1 MKSIKFFYLI
11 FSFCVVSA
19 AVRAAVAPEYA
30 DNSYSN
36 HELTRAEKN
45 VWTKA
50 IKSLTP
56 TVPTKRPRPTNAR
69 ITNPTTVPALRSNG
83 AATTTFVF

>member
-1 MKSIKFFYLI
+1 MKSIKFFCLI

-36 HELTRAEKN
+36 HELTRAEKKCLDEGYKITYAN
-45 VWTKA
+45 CSNQTA
-50 IKSLTP
+50 P
-56 TVPTKRPRPTNAR
+56 A
-69 ITNPTTVPALRSNG
+69 ITNPTTAPALRSNG